1 VRPRLLLIAASAAV
15 LVAGA
20 VASGGPAG
28 AAQPGCTIK
37 DVTPHELVIGGRA
50 PSAVQF
56 AVDTTCP
63 VDADVNW
70 YLTVHAG
77 PPGPYGWL
85 MRANFWQ
92 PPWSRFQWAP
102 GGMVGLGLVPQ
113 SYLGEND
120 LSVTAYNGEPGES
133 TPMGF
138 SRKIAVKLGTTFDG
152 RTNPSEHFD
161 AEPETVAPGGTLT
174 LTGWLQ
180 QAKLDAGEY
189 ESDVEP
195 LAGPVVVQYRADG
208 SARYSDVKT
217 VQAAA
222 DGSVTATVTAKRSGT
237 WRLRY
242 AGDATHA
249 ASRSAEDHV
258 TVAR

>member
-1 VRPRLLLIAASAAV
+1 VRPRLLCTVASAA
-15 LVAGA
+15 LLLAGA

-28 AAQPGCTIK
+28 AAPPGCTIK

-85 MRANFWQ
+85 MRANHWQ

-102 GGMVGLGLVPQ
+102 GGMVALGPVPE
-113 SYLGEND
+113 SYLGPND
-120 LSVTAYNGEPGES
+120 LTVTAYDGEPLES
-133 TPMGF
+133 PAMSF
-138 SRKIAVKLGTTFDG
+138 SGKIAVKLGTTFDG
-152 RTNPSEHFD
+152 RTNPFEHFD
-161 AEPETVAPGGTLT
+161 AEPETVAAGAAIT
-174 LTGWLQ
+174 LTGWLER
-180 QAKLDAGEY
+180 AKLDAGEL

-195 LAGPVVVQYRADG
+195 LSAPVVVQYRADG
-208 SARYSDVKT
+208 AARYGDVRT
-217 VQAAA
+217 VRSAA

-249 ASRSAEDHV
+249 ASHSREDHV
-258 TVAR
+258 TVSR